1 MHLARTHIHTWNTA
15 GPHEYTT
22 HTAQPR
28 GMDHGMDHRSLT
40 GSSAAAAAVF
50 WRWRRRSA
58 QHGAQQC
65 GVTVSAKGYKK
76 EYYPPKS
83 HIRRL
88 LAASAE
94 PVPPSSLIS
103 DSSCLIEL
111 MPGLAC
117 WLCSAGSSS
126 WPARARQHTGHWALA
141 LASTAMSGGGGIT
154 SYIKRGWSDEIAA
167 RAARPPSST
176 DDGGSSAPLAAAA
189 AAAASTSA
197 PSSSSSPSSWSGP
210 PRRLFRNETVANVL
224 GKDAPPPQ
232 YHTLGTYEA
241 APPRGSGSTGGG
253 SGGSSGGERQ
263 ERAASPCPAG
273 WSSGQRQLSLHQ
285 SGLLLQPGGTGG
297 GGGGWSSPVV
307 GGGPPPSS
315 AGDSSWVSRPTSQGS
330 SSRFSLESMA
340 ADDSLQGQRAPSW
353 RQVSQNG

>member
-1 MHLARTHIHTWNTA
+1 
-15 GPHEYTT
+15 
-22 HTAQPR
+22 
-28 GMDHGMDHRSLT
+28 
-40 GSSAAAAAVF
+40 
-50 WRWRRRSA
+50 
-58 QHGAQQC
+58 
-65 GVTVSAKGYKK
+65 
-76 EYYPPKS
+76 
-83 HIRRL
+83 
-88 LAASAE
+88 
-94 PVPPSSLIS
+94 
-103 DSSCLIEL
+103 
-111 MPGLAC
+111 
-117 WLCSAGSSS
+117 
-126 WPARARQHTGHWALA
+126 
-141 LASTAMSGGGGIT
+141 MSGGGGIT